1 MVHQNFKV
9 IRIALGLN
17 QDHLGKRIG
26 VSKDTICN
34 WERGHTKPDINHVL
48 TLIDLGANIDYLL
61 YGIGSP
67 LKEKSA

>member
-17 QDHLGKRIG
+17 QEDFGKRIG

-34 WERGHTKPDINHVL
+34 WERGKTKPDIGHVL
-48 TLIDLGANIDYLL
+48 TMVDIGANIDYLL

-67 LKEKSA
+67 LQRISA